1 MLRLVCAAAL
11 AGLLVACGGEDE
23 RAAER
28 PERPRIVTGTVDLER
43 PPAGAPDAGTSG
55 GHRAPDA
62 IASTART
69 SLTIRGTVKPAQSRV
84 VIRDG
89 DTRREETARVEAGG
103 RFVAEAANLRPGPNA
118 FVIEGRARGH
128 RPWSI
133 DVSITR
139 R

>member
-1 MLRLVCAAAL
+1 M
-11 AGLLVACGGEDE
+11 LVACGGGDE
-23 RAAER
+23 EQPARQ
-28 PERPRIVTGTVDLER
+28 PERPRIVTGSVDLER
-43 PPAGAPDAGTSG
+43 PPAGAPDAGTQG
-55 GHRAPDA
+55 GHQAPDA
-62 IASTART
+62 IASTSRA

-89 DTRREETARVEAGG
+89 DTRREQAARVEAGG
-103 RFVAEAANLRPGPNA
+103 RFVAEASGLRRGPNA
-118 FVIEGRARGH
+118 FVIEGRARGY

>member
-1 MLRLVCAAAL
+1 MRGLLPAAVVC
-11 AGLLVACGGEDE
+11 LLVACGGEDE
-23 RAAER
+23 PAAER
-28 PERPRIVTGTVDLER
+28 PERPRIVIGTVDLER

-62 IASTART
+62 IASTSRT

-89 DTRREETARVEAGG
+89 DTRREEAARVEAGG
-103 RFVAEAANLRPGPNA
+103 RFVAEAAGLRRGPNA
-118 FVIEGRARGH
+118 FVIEGRARGY